1 VEYNTLYQRCY
12 IKIGGVLMPIMD
24 SLSKIAKSV
33 GDGAKTAVKKSEDMV
48 EIAKL
53 NKSIT
58 NEEDRIK
65 LTYNE
70 IGKKVYLK
78 YENNEI
84 IEDELIEFCHKIDEF
99 QNNILSIKQKIAEIK
114 NVKVCSNCGAEIE
127 LATEFCVKCGA
138 KQEIVQVEKIE
149 IESKVEFEQ
158 PQKDIIDKPKFCPSC
173 GKEIV
178 EDSKF
183 CQECGAKL

>member
-1 VEYNTLYQRCY
+1 
-12 IKIGGVLMPIMD
+12 MPIMD

-65 LTYNE
+65 SIYNE
-70 IGKKVYLK
+70 IGKIIYLK
-78 YENNEI
+78 YENNEA
-84 IEDELIEFCHKIDEF
+84 IEDELIELCNKIDEY
-99 QNNILSIKQKIAEIK
+99 QDNISSLKQKIAEVK
-114 NVKVCSNCGAEIE
+114 NVRICSNCGVELEID
-127 LATEFCVKCGA
+127 TEFCGKCGA
-138 KQEIVQVEKIE
+138 KQEMINMGKNKA
-149 IESKVEFEQ
+149 ESNVGAEQ
-158 PQKDIIDKPKFCPSC
+158 PKEDMTEKPKYCPAC
-173 GKEIV
+173 GKEII

-183 CQECGAKL
+183 CQECGAKLQ